1 MILSENIKKF
11 RKDAGLTQKALAS
24 KSGLSFSMVSKLET
38 GEQSNPS
45 FETIRKIAVVL
56 KISPGD
62 LVNAPVTIEDQ
73 IDEYIEFKRG
83 LKIPESIIKTVEY
96 DEPCADLNFRKK
108 MQAINNIP
116 MSAFNGR
123 DEYREYLDKR
133 PELKKLIYLLKNSTK
148 AEIEQ
153 ITSLVETF
161 KGI

>member
-96 DEPCADLNFRKK
+96 DEPCADFELPKK
-108 MQAINNIP
+108 KCKPSII
-116 MSAFNGR
+116 
-123 DEYREYLDKR
+123 YR
-133 PELKKLIYLLKNSTK
+133 YLLSMDVMNTGS
-148 AEIEQ
+148 IW
-153 ITSLVETF
+153 TSVRN
-161 KGI
+161 